1 MKIKTNFILFL
12 IFASCISSAQKKHSI
27 GFQTGMMQFTQSKYS
42 LNLNYWGFQYF
53 RSFSKN
59 IYLSV
64 HLSKWTTWNDKF
76 LPRQFGEVY
85 SNCWYDI
92 SNVKSCEKKLLL
104 RKNYKMFDLGV
115 NYSLV
120 EKVKM
125 SKLLVGVRLSL
136 ASGKNTYIDSVI
148 APTSPPFDNIEYI
161 YRNTNPT
168 YVGMVPSIDYRY
180 YIWKKRISLG
190 STIEARKYF
199 GLKDIQFDL
208 GFNINYNF

>member
-1 MKIKTNFILFL
+1 ML
-12 IFASCISSAQKKHSI
+12 
-27 GFQTGMMQFTQSKYS
+27 
-42 LNLNYWGFQYF
+42 
-53 RSFSKN
+53 
-59 IYLSV
+59 
-64 HLSKWTTWNDKF
+64 
-76 LPRQFGEVY
+76 
-85 SNCWYDI
+85 DI
-92 SNVKSCEKKLLL
+92 
-104 RKNYKMFDLGV
+104 GV

-125 SKLLVGVRLSL
+125 SKLLVGVSLSF
-136 ASGKNTYIDSVI
+136 ASGRNTYIDSVI
-148 APTSPPFDNIEYI
+148 APTSPPFDNIDYI